1 MEEKKDIYK
10 FSRFLYIIEAAL
22 EYFVALSIGS
32 VYLAKVTAYLGLSDG
47 LTGILSAF
55 VSLGCG
61 FQLIAIFLVNKQPVK
76 HWVTAGHMVS
86 QLFFAFIFI
95 VPVVN
100 LSLKAR
106 TVIFVIILLSAHIIH
121 NVVNSPKI
129 NWYMSLVDD
138 DKRGRFTANKEIVSL
153 ITGMAFSYGF
163 AAIIDYFEARGDMRT
178 ALIFCGIAVFGLM
191 VLHSVTLILSK
202 EKPAEKKEKREST
215 AASIKELFKNKMLR
229 RIIFLFMIWN
239 VAAYSTMAFV
249 GTYQTKELGFSMTY
263 ASIIIMI
270 GSFARVILSRVMGRF
285 ADKFSFAKMLTVSY
299 AIVAIAFGIN
309 IFTVPQNGKVFYA
322 VFYALYCICMAGV
335 SSSAINL
342 IYDYVKPEQRTQAF
356 ALNQTTAGIT
366 GFLTTLAVSP
376 LVSYIQNNGNR
387 FFGLSVYAQQVTSAF
402 SFIVTVLLVVY
413 MLIAVC
419 GVKRPGED
427 AEK

>member
-1 MEEKKDIYK
+1 
-10 FSRFLYIIEAAL
+10 
-22 EYFVALSIGS
+22 
-32 VYLAKVTAYLGLSDG
+32 
-47 LTGILSAF
+47 
-55 VSLGCG
+55 
-61 FQLIAIFLVNKQPVK
+61 
-76 HWVTAGHMVS
+76 
-86 QLFFAFIFI
+86 
-95 VPVVN
+95 
-100 LSLKAR
+100 
-106 TVIFVIILLSAHIIH
+106 
-121 NVVNSPKI
+121 
-129 NWYMSLVDD
+129 
-138 DKRGRFTANKEIVSL
+138 
-153 ITGMAFSYGF
+153 
-163 AAIIDYFEARGDMRT
+163 MRT

>member
-1 MEEKKDIYK
+1 MI
-10 FSRFLYIIEAAL
+10 
-22 EYFVALSIGS
+22 
-32 VYLAKVTAYLGLSDG
+32 
-47 LTGILSAF
+47 
-55 VSLGCG
+55 
-61 FQLIAIFLVNKQPVK
+61 
-76 HWVTAGHMVS
+76 S

-106 TVIFVIILLSAHIIH
+106 TVIFVIVLLSAHIIH

-163 AAIIDYFEARGDMRT
+163 AAIIDFFEAKGDMRT
-178 ALIFCGIAVFGLM
+178 ALIVCGIAVFTLM
-191 VLHSVTLILSK
+191 VLHSLTLILSK
-202 EKPAEKKEKREST
+202 EKPVEKKEKREST
-215 AASIKELFKNKMLR
+215 VASIKELFKNKMLR
-229 RIIFLFMIWN
+229 RIILLFMMWN

-270 GSFARVILSRVMGRF
+270 GSFARVILSRAMGKF
-285 ADKFSFAKMLTVSY
+285 ADKFSFAKMLTASY
-299 AIVAIAFGIN
+299 IIVAVGFGIN

-322 VFYALYCICMAGV
+322 IFYALYCICMAGV

-366 GFLTTLAVSP
+366 GFLTTLAVSR
-376 LVSYIQNNGNR
+376 LVSHIQDNGNR
-387 FFGLSVYAQQVTSAF
+387 FLGMSVYAQQVTSAF
-402 SFIVTVLLVVY
+402 SFIVTVLIIVY
-413 MLIAVC
+413 MVVAIC
-419 GVKRPGED
+419 RVKRPVTMNNHNVGIKQKRTSSNEVLF
-427 AEK
+427 